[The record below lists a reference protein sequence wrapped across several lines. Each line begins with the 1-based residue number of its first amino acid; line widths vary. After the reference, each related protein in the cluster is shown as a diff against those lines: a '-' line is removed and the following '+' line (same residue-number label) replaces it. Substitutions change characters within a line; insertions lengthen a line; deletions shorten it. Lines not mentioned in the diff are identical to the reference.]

1 MDESGLDP
9 SELVVSRLALNKRA
23 CKSAWPAQPP
33 SSQKEA
39 EERLRKVEQTRK
51 QAEER
56 TRQTIAVK
64 RALEHRFQKREY
76 EKARITELQ
85 SALWDPTASRASR
98 AQSSPMN
105 EALPPSR
112 SPASRAGTFVMG
124 MVVGI
129 WQGIAGSTSNDFR
142 SNAPGLSA
150 KLEAGL
156 ADVEAAARKADKARA
171 DAAALERANEEAG
184 YAKREAAYRLSMSEV
199 SLKREAEER
208 EARERAKAQ
217 MEHTNALR
225 ASQASAMAAARQKR
239 KQQAEER
246 LASESKQ
253 REDEARRAS
262 SERHQLRQRRLAM
275 DASRAKQ
282 AEVELA
288 VEMIER

>member
-1 MDESGLDP
+1 MEETGP
-9 SELVVSRLALNKRA
+9 SISKLVVSRLALNKSA

-56 TRQTIAVK
+56 CRQTITVK

-76 EKARITELQ
+76 EKARITNLQ

-112 SPASRAGTFVMG
+112 SPASRAGVFVMG
-124 MVVGI
+124 MVEGF

-171 DAAALERANEEAG
+171 DAAALERANVEAG
-184 YAKREAAYRLSMSEV
+184 FAKREAAYRLSMSEV

-208 EARERAKAQ
+208 EARERGQ
-217 MEHTNALR
+217 PDSRGQNRGSPPMI
-225 ASQASAMAAARQKR
+225 S
-239 KQQAEER
+239 
-246 LASESKQ
+246 
-253 REDEARRAS
+253 RR
-262 SERHQLRQRRLAM
+262 R
-275 DASRAKQ
+275 DA
-282 AEVELA
+282 
-288 VEMIER
+288 